1 MIVSP
6 ATPMGLA
13 AMGLAPMG
21 LAALEAR
28 LRQDLEWLEL
38 PAKSWVPPH
47 RTRQQRSFERT
58 PTRDA

>member
-1 MIVSP
+1 MTVSS
-6 ATPMGLA
+6 AT
-13 AMGLAPMG
+13 PMG

-58 PTRDA
+58 PTRHA